1 MPSSSLHASITAVTL
16 NGSALTQYPTK
27 AAFDAAASGWYNA
40 GGNLIVAKSGSLSTA
55 TAKTF
60 AFTTGQAPVSATFS
74 CSNGTTVCGQSVYA
88 VGNVPQLGEWSVAS
102 AVKLNP
108 AGYPTWTGTISALP
122 PNTTVE
128 WKCVKRQDAGYP
140 NTADLWQPGANT
152 TFSTP
157 ATGSAGTTSGSF

>member
-1 MPSSSLHASITAVTL
+1 MPL
-16 NGSALTQYPTK
+16 PR
-27 AAFDAAASGWYNA
+27 
-40 GGNLIVAKSGSLSTA
+40 
-55 TAKTF
+55 
-60 AFTTGQAPVSATFS
+60 ATFS
-74 CSNGTTVCGQSVYA
+74 VTARVVRTGC
-88 VGNVPQLGEWSVAS
+88 
-102 AVKLNP
+102 P
-108 AGYPTWTGTISALP
+108 AGSRSATALP